1 MSGQR
6 DAQTCEAKRGH
17 DAFRTF
23 KLQRL
28 VGNLRQNTLFLAPT
42 ALLHLVLS
50 HPPSM
55 AGAELHTMHVKDLPV
70 SQRRCVVERHGSRCS
85 NCASFQSPTV
95 APCAARIAKQ
105 GDNCLACSYIRQ
117 ASKFRPFFAA
127 ILLMS
132 PAALTDAALQTL
144 AFPPSPQSPQAH
156 HDSRVQESMSSH
168 FSQGPQPTV

>member
-6 DAQTCEAKRGH
+6 DTQTCEAKWGH

-55 AGAELHTMHVKDLPV
+55 AGAKLHTMHVKDLPV

-117 ASKFRPFFAA
+117 ASKFRHFFAA

-132 PAALTDAALQTL
+132 PAALTDAALQTP
-144 AFPPSPQSPQAH
+144 AFPPIHQAH
-156 HDSRVQESMSSH
+156 QAHDS
-168 FSQGPQPTV
+168 